1 MVNLALEW
9 LAIMRPETAL
19 DVKDFILFAAIHPP
33 NNRNDKLPFISRKKD
48 VGHVG
53 QQDTP

>member
-1 MVNLALEW
+1 MSEKHEREFSSDPPLCL
-9 LAIMRPETAL
+9 TS
-19 DVKDFILFAAIHPP
+19 PP
-33 NNRNDKLPFISRKKD
+33 NDRNDKLPFISRKKD